1 MSDVSFRE
9 ADRLEITILTDNYT
23 DMLMIQGTEST
34 RRPQIPPPRALLAEH
49 GLSCLLT
56 VSAGPE
62 KHSVL
67 MDAGISSGCL
77 FHNADLLNADLK
89 TIESVAL
96 SHGHFDHFG
105 GLYDLLKRVDKK
117 TLLHLHPD
125 AFLARRLNIPAIGRP
140 VDVPALDEAALMKA
154 GAVIQKS
161 GSPVPLASGLIW
173 MTGEVERTTPFEKGF
188 PWAEAKIGDKWVVD
202 PFRDDQ
208 AAVVKLRDKGLVIL
222 SGCAHAGIINTV
234 EHAKKIAKADRVHA
248 VLGGFHLTGPLFD
261 PIIKPTI
268 DEMKRINPDYI
279 VPMHCTGWK
288 AINRFAEEMPGQ
300 FVLNTV
306 GTIHVY

>member
-9 ADRLEITILTDNYT
+9 ADRLEITILIDNYT
-23 DMLMIQGTEST
+23 DMLMLEGTEST

-62 KHSVL
+62 KHTVL

-77 FHNADLLNADLK
+77 FHNADFLNTDLK
-89 TIESVAL
+89 TIESVVL

-125 AFLARRLNIPAIGRP
+125 AFLARRMNIPAIGRP
-140 VDVPALDEAALMKA
+140 VGIPPLDEDALERA

-161 GSPVPLASGLIW
+161 GSAVPLASGLIW

-208 AAVVKLRDKGLVIL
+208 AVVVKLRDKGLVIL

-234 EHAKKIAKADRVHA
+234 EHAKKIAKTDRVHA

-261 PIIKPTI
+261 PIIKPTV

-306 GTIHVY
+306 GTTHVY